1 VHEND
6 AALRH
11 VRGLLVPDLL
21 LDLLQAGAWHHPG
34 DAVLAELMP
43 WFTDPL
49 DFLASIQTM
58 TGVSRS
64 LDRLVQIDA
73 SAQVLRLARGSTVTD
88 QVELPWLDVDQAFF
102 IATAKYAG
110 DDTAV
115 ALDYRTGASTPR
127 VVASDVSTDPRQYR
141 WRIVAETFPTFAAG
155 IGLSVSR

>member
-21 LDLLQAGAWHHPG
+21 LELLQAGAWHHPG
-34 DAVLAELMP
+34 DAVLAEFMP

-49 DFLASIQTM
+49 DFLASIEAM
-58 TGVSRS
+58 AGVSRS
-64 LDRLVQIDA
+64 LDRLVQVDA
-73 SAQVLRLARGSTVTD
+73 TARVLRLARGSTVTD

-102 IATAKYAG
+102 IATATYAG

-127 VVASDVSTDPRQYR
+127 VVASDVWTERHR
-141 WRIVAETFPTFAAG
+141 RGWRMVAGTFPTFAAG